1 MLARIGLGL
10 YAACVDFMVHA
21 ANLAGVTYRDANA
34 FLFFVLWPLVTVALA
49 VVVAVQRRVLLRLA
63 RERSGW

>member
-1 MLARIGLGL
+1 MLARIGLAI

-34 FLFFVLWPLVTVALA
+34 FMFFVLWPLVTVALA
-49 VVVAVQRRVLLRLA
+49 VIVVAQRRTLA
-63 RERSGW
+63 RLRRGKR